1 MLSNRV
7 HGYFCRW
14 SAEDNHYHVRSH
26 TAKRFILIKLC
37 PFHVVL
43 WMFHAAR
50 DSDYHPFM
58 VSVCGMIIAAVVN
71 IQIKSLE
78 ILCPFQLSGITTNR
92 KF

>member
-1 MLSNRV
+1 MLSNRG

-14 SAEDNHYHVRSH
+14 SAEDNHYHVQSH

-50 DSDYHPFM
+50 DSDFHPYG
-58 VSVCGMIIAAVVN
+58 VSLWEDHCGSCEHSDQVLRDSVSLSII
-71 IQIKSLE
+71 
-78 ILCPFQLSGITTNR
+78 R
-92 KF
+92 YYY